1 MKDKSKDYAILMLL
15 SIYKNR
21 PDLQKAFPEVFKGDL
36 RRLLEWA
43 LSCGVEID
51 SAKDFLQPLS
61 PEIKSFKKYET
72 RLNVKSLIE
81 MNFNPIN
88 FSGYLS
94 LIKKAENEGR
104 AIKREELFVSGPPNE
119 SPCMEIVEW
128 VKNTFKGRTILDG
141 GCGAGAY
148 VKAFSDMG
156 FFCYGVDIE
165 RNYVSMAKNKGLN
178 IVSGDAMNL
187 PYKDKTF
194 DAVLLIE
201 VLEHLRNPEKAL
213 LEAKRIA
220 KQYIYITTPNID
232 ILPYLASFYVIPHH
246 FLEPTHFSFY
256 SKKSLE
262 KVLEKYF
269 DKFEVEYFGRIFHF
283 IENPPLYYQLR
294 AKIRVD

>member
-15 SIYKNR
+15 SIYKSR
-21 PDLQKAFPEVFKGDL
+21 LDLQKAFHEVLEGDL
-36 RRLLEWA
+36 RRLLEWT
-43 LSCGVEID
+43 LSCGVTID
-51 SAKDFLQPLS
+51 SAKDFLQPLL
-61 PEIKSFKKYET
+61 PEIKSFKNYET

-165 RNYVSMAKNKGLN
+165 RNHVSMAKNKGLN

-220 KQYIYITTPNID
+220 KQYIYNNTK
-232 ILPYLASFYVIPHH
+232 H
-246 FLEPTHFSFY
+246 
-256 SKKSLE
+256 
-262 KVLEKYF
+262 
-269 DKFEVEYFGRIFHF
+269 
-283 IENPPLYYQLR
+283 
-294 AKIRVD
+294 